1 MNSSQEPNQSLFNQ
15 ASTSI
20 QACIECM
27 FACKHCAS
35 ACLQEEHVHMMR
47 ECIKH

>member
-1 MNSSQEPNQSLFNQ
+1 METQQETNSSLFCN

-27 FACKHCAS
+27 IAC
-35 ACLQEEHVHMMR
+35 
-47 ECIKH
+47 

>member
-20 QACIECM
+20 QACIE
-27 FACKHCAS
+27 
-35 ACLQEEHVHMMR
+35 
-47 ECIKH
+47 

>member
-27 FACKHCAS
+27 FACKP
-35 ACLQEEHVHMMR
+35 LYT
-47 ECIKH
+47 IKIDNSLK

>member
-27 FACKHCAS
+27 
-35 ACLQEEHVHMMR
+35 
-47 ECIKH
+47 